1 MRRDLDKI
9 LPEFEPKANLWNQI
23 EHALDFEDLLQE
35 KITQLPDYEPI
46 NEMWANVLERISAEK
61 KAQKVVVFPVFIRWV
76 AAASVLLILGF
87 GWYAYRSSEK
97 IIISYSVEKQNSIKP
112 ENTQNTSNIEADAEA
127 FIEQQC
133 AEVEVACMKP
143 EVKELRQ
150 ELAQLSTNQ
159 QELTAQM
166 EQFGNDPALVQA
178 QIKIEN
184 QKAEITKELINIL
197 RS

>member
-9 LPEFEPKANLWNQI
+9 LPEFEPKPNLWNQI
-23 EHALDFEDLLQE
+23 EQALDFEDLLQE
-35 KITQLPDYEPI
+35 KIMQLPDYEPVI
-46 NEMWANVLERISAEK
+46 EMWANVLEAISTEK
-61 KAQKVVVFPVFIRWV
+61 EATKTINFPIFIRWV
-76 AAASVLLILGF
+76 AAASVLLIMGF
-87 GWYAYRSSEK
+87 VWYFYRPSEE
-97 IIISYSVEKQNSIKP
+97 IMITYSVEKQSILKP
-112 ENTQNTSNIEADAEA
+112 ENNEHTSNIEANAEA
-127 FIEQQC
+127 FIKQQC
-133 AEVEVACMKP
+133 EEIEVACMKP

-150 ELAQLSTNQ
+150 ELAQLNTNQ
-159 QELTAQM
+159 KELEAQM